1 MNKESEVK
9 RIISLRESWK
19 QRKDYLGDIK
29 NSYLYNSWRSFMFTK
44 YGIKQGHSEEWN
56 SYKNFYSDMISSY
69 EKGMIL
75 TRKDKNLPFS
85 KENCVWMT
93 KTEHDL
99 SKDLKIITYNGVTKS
114 AKEWSLEYQI
124 PLQSILQRMRS
135 KIQHSEEE
143 LIFGRK
149 WAPQRKKVDI
159 SILTP
164 QQIRSKASKMISSYQ
179 RKDKFKNRECDI
191 DVDWFLDNILFKQC
205 SYCDSQLLIGCDRVD
220 NSIGH
225 LKSNVIPCCYRCNAT
240 RNNSFSFEEMKQLG
254 EVIKLIDKNRLKN
267 EL

>member
-1 MNKESEVK
+1 MNKESEIK

-44 YGIKQGHSEEWN
+44 YGTKQGHSEEWN
-56 SYKNFYSDMISSY
+56 SYKNFYSDMINSY
-69 EKGMIL
+69 EEGMIL

-99 SKDLKIITYNGVTKS
+99 SKDLKTITYNGIT
-114 AKEWSLEYQI
+114 
-124 PLQSILQRMRS
+124 
-135 KIQHSEEE
+135 
-143 LIFGRK
+143 
-149 WAPQRKKVDI
+149 
-159 SILTP
+159 
-164 QQIRSKASKMISSYQ
+164 
-179 RKDKFKNRECDI
+179 N
-191 DVDWFLDNILFKQC
+191 
-205 SYCDSQLLIGCDRVD
+205 
-220 NSIGH
+220 
-225 LKSNVIPCCYRCNAT
+225 